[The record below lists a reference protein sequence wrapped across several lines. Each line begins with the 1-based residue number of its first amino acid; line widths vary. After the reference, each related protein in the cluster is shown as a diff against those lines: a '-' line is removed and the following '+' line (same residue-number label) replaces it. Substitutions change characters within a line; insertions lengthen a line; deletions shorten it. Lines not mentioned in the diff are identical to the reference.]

1 MLGLALVSAAL
12 LALGLAV
19 SAATASQAVAGIGT
33 FVLSLLLFALAW
45 PAEAMGGT
53 LGKVLGDLAL
63 PAHFDTFTKGLVTG
77 GDVAYFVSLA
87 ALGLFVARALLA
99 SQRWR

>member
-1 MLGLALVSAAL
+1 MTI
-12 LALGLAV
+12 AV
-19 SAATASQAVAGIGT
+19 
-33 FVLSLLLFALAW
+33 LAW
-45 PAEAMGGT
+45 PAEAVGGT

-63 PAHFDTFTKGLVTG
+63 PAHFDDFTKGLVTG
-77 GDVAYFVSLA
+77 ADVAYFVSLA